1 MTEVTTYQQNTPV
14 AMQNGFEQ
22 PSSQAMVPA
31 PTQAIVSLAEWASEA
46 QAIQGLAEGLSR
58 TDFVP
63 KEFRGSAG
71 NVTAVILKGKSLGL
85 DPMQSLEMF
94 YVVHGRVGMYSKA
107 MLQLVIRAGHS
118 LVAVERTEQQVTVR
132 ARRRGET
139 EYVDYTWSI
148 TRATKAGYAN
158 KDKYKTN
165 PMEMLHWKA
174 IAEACK
180 FTFPDVI
187 GGLTSVEDL
196 ELGDYEGTPAPAPA
210 GAKAVTAGSK
220 RVQRKTTPKAP
231 ATPTAPPA
239 PPAPPVIEDDPED
252 EGGVDTET
260 GELPA
265 ETPAE
270 EIKYISKAD
279 QARISA
285 GLEELGITDRTVK
298 LEQVRYWMGL
308 EELRGVN
315 GLTHDQGQHVL
326 AEIERTKVLNSE
338 Q

>member
-1 MTEVTTYQQNTPV
+1 MTEMTTYQQTAPV

-22 PSSQAMVPA
+22 PSPQAMMPA

-46 QAIQGLAEGLSR
+46 QAIQGLSEGLSR

-139 EYVDYTWSI
+139 EYVDYTWSMA
-148 TRATKAGYAN
+148 RAAKAGYAS

-196 ELGDYEGTPAPAPA
+196 ELGDYEDTPAPAPA
-210 GAKAVTAGSK
+210 AKAVTAGAK
-220 RVQRKTTPKAP
+220 KVQRKAP
-231 ATPTAPPA
+231 AKPAPAPVAPPA
-239 PPAPPVIEDDPED
+239 PVVEPEAEADP
-252 EGGVDTET
+252 ET
-260 GELPA
+260 GEIT
-265 ETPAE
+265 ETPAPAE
-270 EIKYISKAD
+270 VKYVSKVD
-279 QARISA
+279 QAKISS
-285 GLEELGITDRTVK
+285 GLEELNITNPADKRDVVK
-298 LEQVRYWMGL
+298 DWTGL
-308 EELRGVN
+308 ADLKGVN
-315 GLTHDQGQHVL
+315 GLTHEQAQHVL
-326 AEIERTKVLNSE
+326 ARIEREKQVMFGGE
-338 Q
+338 EPQA

>member
-1 MTEVTTYQQNTPV
+1 MTEIATYQQNTPV

-148 TRATKAGYAN
+148 ARATKAGYAN

-196 ELGDYEGTPAPAPA
+196 ELGDYEDTPAAAPA
-210 GAKAVTAGSK
+210 EAKAVTAGAK
-220 RVQRKTTPKAP
+220 KMQRKAP
-231 ATPTAPPA
+231 AKQAPAAPPA
-239 PPAPPVIEDDPED
+239 PVVEPEP
-252 EGGVDTET
+252 EADTET
-260 GELPA
+260 GEITEAPA
-265 ETPAE
+265 EV
-270 EIKYISKAD
+270 KYVSKVD
-279 QARISA
+279 QAKISA
-285 GLEELGITDRTVK
+285 GLEELNITNPADKRDVVK
-298 LEQVRYWMGL
+298 DWTGL
-308 EELRGVN
+308 ADLKGVN
-315 GLTHDQGQHVL
+315 GLTHEQAQHVL
-326 AEIERTKVLNSE
+326 ARIEREKQVMFGGE
-338 Q
+338 EPQA

>member
-1 MTEVTTYQQNTPV
+1 MTEMTTYQQNTTV
-14 AMQNGFEQ
+14 AMQNGFGQ
-22 PSSQAMVPA
+22 PSPQAMVPAA

-94 YVVHGRVGMYSKA
+94 YVVHGRVGMYAKA

-139 EYVDYTWSI
+139 EYADYSWSI
-148 TRATKAGYAN
+148 ARATKAGYAT
-158 KDKYKTN
+158 KEKYKTN

-196 ELGDYEGTPAPAPA
+196 ELGDYDDTPSSAPAE
-210 GAKAVTAGSK
+210 AKAVTAGAK
-220 RVQRKTTPKAP
+220 KVQRKAP
-231 ATPTAPPA
+231 AKQTPAPAAPPA
-239 PPAPPVIEDDPED
+239 PVVEPEADP
-252 EGGVDTET
+252 ET
-260 GELPA
+260 GEITEPPA
-265 ETPAE
+265 EV
-270 EIKYISKAD
+270 KYVSKVD
-279 QARISA
+279 QAKISA
-285 GLEELGITDRTVK
+285 GLEALNITDPAVK
-298 LEQVRYWMGL
+298 RDVVKEWTGL
-308 EELRGVN
+308 ADLKGVN
-315 GLTHDQGQHVL
+315 GLTHEQAQHVL
-326 AEIERTKVLNSE
+326 ARIEREKQIMFGGE
-338 Q
+338 EPQA